1 MTRFDGAIGQKV
13 NALDT
18 PALLVDLDVMEENIA
33 RITDV
38 CRTHKVNWRP
48 HSKGHK
54 TPEIALKQ
62 IAAGAIGVTCAK
74 VSEAEVMAGAGIRD
88 ILIAN
93 QIVGESK
100 VNRLIAL
107 ADRADP
113 IVGVDSIANLGPIAA
128 AAHAA
133 GKQIRVAIEVNIG
146 MNCAGVLPGQ
156 PVLEF
161 ANIVARTAGA
171 RLAGMFGWESH
182 AVLIA
187 DPAEKRRVVADAVAR
202 LTDSAR
208 LCREAGHTIDVVS
221 CGGTGTFPYCIQQP
235 GVTEVQVGGAI
246 FCDMHYRK
254 DYHFDF
260 PFALTVLA
268 SVTSRPTPTRVIL
281 DAGRKT
287 MSCDAAAPEPI
298 GLPAVEATRF
308 SAEHTKIELLQPS
321 DTPRVGERVQLV
333 VGYSDTTVHLHEQ
346 IIGVRNG
353 RVESVWRV
361 AGRGMIY

>member
-1 MTRFDGAIGQKV
+1 MG
-13 NALDT
+13 
-18 PALLVDLDVMEENIA
+18 
-33 RITDV
+33 
-38 CRTHKVNWRP
+38 
-48 HSKGHK
+48 
-54 TPEIALKQ
+54 
-62 IAAGAIGVTCAK
+62 
-74 VSEAEVMAGAGIRD
+74 
-88 ILIAN
+88 
-93 QIVGESK
+93 
-100 VNRLIAL
+100 
-107 ADRADP
+107 
-113 IVGVDSIANLGPIAA
+113 GP
-128 AAHAA
+128 
-133 GKQIRVAIEVNIG
+133 V
-146 MNCAGVLPGQ
+146 
-156 PVLEF
+156 
-161 ANIVARTAGA
+161 
-171 RLAGMFGWESH
+171 
-182 AVLIA
+182 
-187 DPAEKRRVVADAVAR
+187 
-202 LTDSAR
+202 
-208 LCREAGHTIDVVS
+208 
-221 CGGTGTFPYCIQQP
+221 TFPYCIQQP